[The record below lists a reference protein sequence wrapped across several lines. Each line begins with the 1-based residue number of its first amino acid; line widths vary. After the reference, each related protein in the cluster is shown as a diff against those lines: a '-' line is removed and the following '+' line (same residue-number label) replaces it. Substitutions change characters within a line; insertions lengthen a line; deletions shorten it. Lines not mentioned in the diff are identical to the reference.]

1 MPVNPVFGAIAGAA
15 AGVGSSL
22 INAGAQRRLNR
33 ESQAWNEKMFQI
45 QDERDMRNWTMT
57 NEYNSPQAQM
67 KRLQAAGLNPHLV
80 YGNGSAVNTS
90 SEPHS
95 SAPQSWNPKS
105 PEIDLRSPVSDFFN
119 IEMKTAQTDNLKAQ
133 NTVLLEEAMLKK
145 AQTRAT
151 LANAGLSEF
160 NLGFK
165 TDSRGLSFE
174 AMKED
179 VRSKTL
185 GNYRSGIDNMWYE
198 AVKAAQYGN
207 LTQDTL
213 LKAANTANVN
223 LDRSR
228 IQSTINNINNDSE
241 LKKLEIDLQKNG
253 MSKTDPAWLRIIARY
268 LNFKYGSLF
277 K

>member
-1 MPVNPVFGAIAGAA
+1 
-15 AGVGSSL
+15 
-22 INAGAQRRLNR
+22 
-33 ESQAWNEKMFQI
+33 
-45 QDERDMRNWTMT
+45 
-57 NEYNSPQAQM
+57 M
-67 KRLQAAGLNPHLV
+67 K
-80 YGNGSAVNTS
+80 S
-90 SEPHS
+90 
-95 SAPQSWNPKS
+95 
-105 PEIDLRSPVSDFFN
+105 
-119 IEMKTAQTDNLKAQ
+119 AQTDNLKAQ
-133 NTVLLEEAMLKK
+133 NTVLLHEAMLKK

-165 TDSRGLSFE
+165 TESRHLSYE
-174 AMKED
+174 AMRED

-185 GNYRSGIDNMWYE
+185 SNYRSGIDNMWYE
-198 AVKAAQYGN
+198 TVKAAQYGN

-213 LKAANTANVN
+213 LKAANTANVI

-228 IQSTINNINNDSE
+228 IQSTINNINNDTE

-268 LNFKYGSLF
+268 LNSKYGSLF